1 MKDKSTFIKM
11 REDEREL
18 RKTLIINA
26 ALKLFQQADF
36 KDIGMRDIADEAG
49 ISAAS
54 LYRYFPS
61 RDDIFA
67 EALIRDIIIIEQ
79 QFEIQ
84 MEEGTLTIESFAVDV
99 IDYLLNNEATCQMF
113 THFMIKGG
121 VEKKIVQKF
130 NTVQRYYLRLVDQV
144 LVNIGLKKDV
154 RYFSHSFSAALI
166 GIVLTFRNDS
176 SKTLDEINVHM
187 KKLGILLASLYRRGI
202 MEQ

>member
-54 LYRYFPS
+54 LYRYFSS

-79 QFEIQ
+79 QFEMQ
-84 MEEGTLTIESFAVDV
+84 MEEGTLTIETFAVEV
-99 IDYLLNNEATCQMF
+99 IDYLLNNEASCQMF
-113 THFMIKGG
+113 THFMIKGS
-121 VEKKIVQKF
+121 VDKKIIKKF

-144 LVNIGLKKDV
+144 LINVGLKNDV

-166 GIVLTFRNDS
+166 GIVLTFRNDINR
-176 SKTLDEINVHM
+176 THDEINTHM
-187 KKLGILLASLYRRGI
+187 KKLGILLASLYKSGI
-202 MEQ
+202 EQV